1 MRPPRHLARHPR
13 GLRPRS
19 AGQRRLGAVL
29 AAGLLLATA
38 ACSTG
43 SGAADDDGGSEGAT
57 QGTRPA
63 DAGRAVPGLRV
74 EVLADGLDHPWDVKP
89 IGGGRLLLTQ
99 RDRAT
104 VSLWEDGEVR
114 TLDFPSDSVW
124 VSGET
129 GLLGLEVDP
138 RVSRNGQFWTCQG
151 ATKKD
156 GGHDVRVMAWQLSD
170 DLRSVERRGVLL
182 KGLPATSGRH
192 GGCRLLVARD
202 GSLLVGTGDAAV
214 GANPRDLTSLGGK
227 VLRLD
232 RTTGKPWPGNP
243 FIDADDERQ
252 RYVFT
257 YGHRNVQGLAQRAD
271 GSLWSVEHGSSR
283 DDEVNRLVKGGDHGW
298 HPVPGYDESVP
309 MTDQSLPGRQREAA
323 WSSGDPTIAPG
334 GATFVAG
341 KKWGGLRGTLAM
353 AVLKDQRVQFLKF
366 DTRGRLKNIRI
377 PDELREHGRIRQV
390 VRAPG
395 NDLLVLTDNGDGQDV
410 MLRVSPR

>member
-1 MRPPRHLARHPR
+1 MRSTRHPV
-13 GLRPRS
+13 LRRPL
-19 AGQRRLGAVL
+19 RRPVGALL
-29 AAGLLLATA
+29 AAGLLLAST
-38 ACSTG
+38 ACSAAPDP
-43 SGAADDDGGSEGAT
+43 SEAADPGT
-57 QGTRPA
+57 QGTRPVE
-63 DAGRAVPGLRV
+63 AGRAVPDLRV

-114 TLDFPSDSVW
+114 TLDFPSEDVW

-138 RVSRNGQFWTCQG
+138 DVRRNGRFWTCQG
-151 ATKKD
+151 ATNQG

-214 GANPRDLTSLGGK
+214 GSHPRDLTSLGGK

-243 FIDADDERQ
+243 FVDADNKRQ

-271 GSLWSVEHGSSR
+271 GSLWSVEHGSFR

-323 WSSGDPTIAPG
+323 WRSGDPTIAPG
-334 GATFVAG
+334 GATFVVG

-366 DTRGRLKNIRI
+366 DASGRLKNVRI

-395 NDLLVLTDNGDGQDV
+395 NDLLVLTDNGDGRDV